1 MYYLNYGKMLCFI
14 AVLFI
19 SQKVIG
25 QEVPV
30 LFPEPLSPRIANY
43 NIDVS
48 LDTEK
53 RLLDGKEVLVWHN
66 KTGSTIKELQFHLYL
81 NAFRNSKSTF
91 MERSGGSHR
100 GNRIE
105 KDGWGFIDVN
115 SFFLKYHK
123 DQSGPLHL
131 IQPRDALEGGV
142 DAIDLTAEMQF
153 IQPDNNNENDKTVFR
168 VPLPKPLPP
177 GESVEID
184 INFTAKLPSP
194 PFARTGAKEEYFFVG
209 QWFPKIGVYTDKGW
223 NTHQFHE
230 TSEFF
235 ADFGVYN
242 VRMTV
247 PEANIV
253 GATGVEVLVTKN
265 GDGTA
270 THFYHAEDVHDFAWT
285 TSPEF
290 VEITGKAQDV
300 DIRVL
305 MQPDHAYQ
313 GQRHLDAAKFSVE
326 YFQNWYGDYPFPNL
340 TVVDPRRGAGGSG
353 GMEYPTLITAGTVYG
368 LPEGLRSVEMVILH
382 EFGHNYWYHLLASN
396 EFEESWMDEGI
407 NSYTEIQIMKDVFGP
422 VGDSIDLF
430 GIKINIQQ
438 IHRMQYIN
446 QADRD
451 PMVRRA
457 WEYYSGGSYG
467 TNSYSKPAIVLTTLQ
482 NYLGEDL
489 MLKVMREYVTRWRF
503 KHPKTQDF
511 IAVVNDVSGQN
522 LDWFFDQA
530 FFSNAQLDYSVTS
543 VRSKKVKKASG
554 FDFDISTTEEKPL
567 LTREVVETGELVASK
582 DAVPTM
588 DLDSVT
594 TSPEQDETPEMYL
607 TEVKVR
613 RLGEFKFPVEIE
625 MVFENGETIREQW
638 DGQKIWTKYSYTKPT
653 KLVSATVDPGN
664 KIPIDVNITNNGRTI
679 EKQRLGINKLS
690 ARWMFWMQFLLDQPE
705 FMNLF
710 TVMNDIF

>member
-43 NIDVS
+43 NIDVT

-340 TVVDPRRGAGGSG
+340 TVVDPRRGAAGSG

-368 LPEGLRSVEMVILH
+368 MPEGLRAVEMVILH

-438 IHRMQYIN
+438 FHRMRYIN

-489 MLKVMREYVTRWRF
+489 MLKVMREYVKRWRF
-503 KHPKTQDF
+503 RHPKTQDF

-543 VRSKKVKKASG
+543 VRSRKVKKERG

-567 LTREVVETGELVASK
+567 LTQEVVETGELVASK
-582 DAVPTM
+582 DALPTM
-588 DLDSVT
+588 DLDSAT
-594 TSPEQDETPEMYL
+594 TSPEQDETPEIYL
-607 TEVKVR
+607 TEVNVR

-664 KIPIDVNITNNGRTI
+664 KIPIDVNITNNGRTV